1 MTASFCK
8 RNSADN
14 EEINHYL
21 THLLKQD
28 MIGVGFESCHMI
40 TRSKYNTLL
49 FRIKTYMIFVQMN
62 FYIIFQTV
70 LINLFEVGFFFQ
82 KRMQVGFH
90 RRLIKY
96 ANKRDVER

>member
-28 MIGVGFESCHMI
+28 MIPFEEGGGLESCHMI
-40 TRSKYNTLL
+40 TRSINITHCCFEL
-49 FRIKTYMIFVQMN
+49 RHMIFVQMN

-70 LINLFEVGFFFQ
+70 LINLFEVGFFFKKKDASWFSSQ
-82 KRMQVGFH
+82 
-90 RRLIKY
+90 I
-96 ANKRDVER
+96 NKIRK

>member
-8 RNSADN
+8 RNSPDN

-28 MIGVGFESCHMI
+28 MIPFEEGGWVLI

-49 FRIKTYMIFVQMN
+49 FRIKAYMIFVQMN

-70 LINLFEVGFFFQ
+70 LINLFELGFFSKKDATWFSSQ
-82 KRMQVGFH
+82 
-90 RRLIKY
+90 I
-96 ANKRDVER
+96 NKIRK

>member
-28 MIGVGFESCHMI
+28 MIPFEEEGWVGVMSHDYTI
-40 TRSKYNTLL
+40 YKYNTLL
-49 FRIKTYMIFVQMN
+49 FRIKIFVQMN

-70 LINLFEVGFFFQ
+70 LINLFEVGFFSKKDASWFSSQ
-82 KRMQVGFH
+82 
-90 RRLIKY
+90 I
-96 ANKRDVER
+96 NKIRK

>member
-21 THLLKQD
+21 T
-28 MIGVGFESCHMI
+28 GVMSHDYTI
-40 TRSKYNTLL
+40 YKYNTLL

-82 KRMQVGFH
+82 KRMQV
-90 RRLIKY
+90 LI
-96 ANKRDVER
+96 AD

>member
-28 MIGVGFESCHMI
+28 MKGGGFESCHMI

-49 FRIKTYMIFVQMN
+49 FRIKAYMIFVQMN

-70 LINLFEVGFFFQ
+70 LINLFELGVFFKKGCNVVF
-82 KRMQVGFH
+82 
-90 RRLIKY
+90 I
-96 ANKRDVER
+96 AD

>member
-1 MTASFCK
+1 MYIKDICNTILKVLKLMTASFCK

-21 THLLKQD
+21 THQKGG
-28 MIGVGFESCHMI
+28 GVGVMSHDYTI
-40 TRSKYNTLL
+40 YKYNTLL

-70 LINLFEVGFFFQ
+70 LINLFEVGFFF
-82 KRMQVGFH
+82 KKGCKLVF
-90 RRLIKY
+90 I
-96 ANKRDVER
+96 AD

>member
-8 RNSADN
+8 RNIADN

-28 MIGVGFESCHMI
+28 MIPFEEGGGLESCHMI
-40 TRSKYNTLL
+40 TRSINITHCCFEL
-49 FRIKTYMIFVQMN
+49 RHMIFVQMN

-70 LINLFEVGFFFQ
+70 LINLFEVGFFF
-82 KRMQVGFH
+82 KKGCKLVF
-90 RRLIKY
+90 I
-96 ANKRDVER
+96 AD

>member
-8 RNSADN
+8 RNSPDN

-28 MIGVGFESCHMI
+28 MIPFEEGGWVRVMSHDYTI
-40 TRSKYNTLL
+40 YKYNTLL
-49 FRIKTYMIFVQMN
+49 FRIKIFVQMN

-70 LINLFEVGFFFQ
+70 LINLFEVVFFSKKDASWFSSQ
-82 KRMQVGFH
+82 
-90 RRLIKY
+90 I
-96 ANKRDVER
+96 NKIRK

>member
-28 MIGVGFESCHMI
+28 MIPFEEGGGLESCHMI
-40 TRSKYNTLL
+40 TRS
-49 FRIKTYMIFVQMN
+49 
-62 FYIIFQTV
+62 
-70 LINLFEVGFFFQ
+70 INITHCCFEL
-82 KRMQVGFH
+82 RH
-90 RRLIKY
+90 I
-96 ANKRDVER
+96 

>member
-28 MIGVGFESCHMI
+28 MIPFEEGGWVGVMSHDYTI
-40 TRSKYNTLL
+40 YKYNTLL
-49 FRIKTYMIFVQMN
+49 FRIKTYDFCPNEFLYHISN
-62 FYIIFQTV
+62 C
-70 LINLFEVGFFFQ
+70 LN
-82 KRMQVGFH
+82 
-90 RRLIKY
+90 
-96 ANKRDVER
+96 

>member
-8 RNSADN
+8 RNSPDN

-28 MIGVGFESCHMI
+28 MIPFEERGWVIVMSHDYTI
-40 TRSKYNTLL
+40 YKYNTLL
-49 FRIKTYMIFVQMN
+49 FRIKTDMIFVQMN

-70 LINLFEVGFFFQ
+70 LMNLLEEGFFF
-82 KRMQVGFH
+82 KKGCKLVF
-90 RRLIKY
+90 I
-96 ANKRDVER
+96 AD

>member
-8 RNSADN
+8 RNSPDN

-28 MIGVGFESCHMI
+28 MIPFEKEESCHMI

-49 FRIKTYMIFVQMN
+49 FRIKAYMIFVQMN

-70 LINLFEVGFFFQ
+70 LINLFELGFFSKKDATWFSSQ
-82 KRMQVGFH
+82 
-90 RRLIKY
+90 I
-96 ANKRDVER
+96 NKIRK

>member
-28 MIGVGFESCHMI
+28 MIPFEEGGGFGVMSHDYTI
-40 TRSKYNTLL
+40 YKYNTLL
-49 FRIKTYMIFVQMN
+49 IYDFCPNEFLYHISNCLNEFV
-62 FYIIFQTV
+62 
-70 LINLFEVGFFFQ
+70 
-82 KRMQVGFH
+82 
-90 RRLIKY
+90 
-96 ANKRDVER
+96 

>member
-28 MIGVGFESCHMI
+28 MIPFEEGGWVGVMSHDYTI
-40 TRSKYNTLL
+40 YKYNTLL

-70 LINLFEVGFFFQ
+70 LINLFEVGVFFKKGCKLVF
-82 KRMQVGFH
+82 
-90 RRLIKY
+90 I
-96 ANKRDVER
+96 AD